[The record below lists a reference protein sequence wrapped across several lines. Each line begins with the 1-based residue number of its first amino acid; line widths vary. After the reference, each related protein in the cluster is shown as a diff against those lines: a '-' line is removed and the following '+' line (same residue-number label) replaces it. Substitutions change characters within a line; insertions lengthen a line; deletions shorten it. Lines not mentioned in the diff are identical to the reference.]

1 MKRAFAHASKAKFIE
16 GCLADGEVEPFV
28 VAGDVDQTD
37 FGKYGG
43 IVFELFYRTDLSAF

>member
-16 GCLADGEVEPFV
+16 GCLADGEVELFV

-37 FGKYGG
+37 FGL
-43 IVFELFYRTDLSAF
+43 FQRCFSELDEPE